1 MSQALAADA
10 QSQLQPSSHKI
21 EDRRICELSET
32 GSMHTPPDTS
42 GTPPDPLSVVTS
54 SESASDRF
62 DPLLAAKT
70 GLLLGRKNSQNNGSQ
85 LNSPNTQSPNSLVG
99 SPRAYKKLLLSKVVN
114 ETISSLKTIGESM
127 GEETADDTFDLNS
140 LVGNG
145 YQAIQENVYRC
156 QK

>member
-85 LNSPNTQSPNSLVG
+85 LNSPNTQCPIRWWDR
-99 SPRAYKKLLLSKVVN
+99 RAPTRSCCSARLSMRP
-114 ETISSLKTIGESM
+114 S
-127 GEETADDTFDLNS
+127 AH
-140 LVGNG
+140 
-145 YQAIQENVYRC
+145 
-156 QK
+156 